1 MNEQTPQPDGMR
13 AGPRQLKRTARPA
26 RGLVRGRWGTPT
38 CATPLPISVT
48 ATPPR
53 CGTFVSSNNNE
64 QKHSHHTAMSTTATT
79 TAIRTKWAL
88 DPTHSE
94 LAFKV
99 KHLMISNVKGEFQ
112 KFNASIEA
120 VGTDFQHA
128 RVQATMDASS
138 IFTNEENR
146 DKHLRSA
153 DFFNAEQHPHLEFN
167 GTAMDFLGDNEYKL
181 RGDLTIKGITH
192 PVTLDVEFGGR
203 NTDPWGNE
211 KLAFELHG
219 RINRKDWGLNWNAAL
234 ETGGVLVSDEVRISA
249 ELQFVKQA

>member
-1 MNEQTPQPDGMR
+1 
-13 AGPRQLKRTARPA
+13 
-26 RGLVRGRWGTPT
+26 
-38 CATPLPISVT
+38 
-48 ATPPR
+48 
-53 CGTFVSSNNNE
+53 
-64 QKHSHHTAMSTTATT
+64 MSTTATT

-94 LAFKV
+94 LVFKV

-128 RVQATMDASS
+128 RVLATMDASS

-153 DFFNAEQHPHLEFN
+153 DFFDAEQHPHLEFK
-167 GTAMDFLGDNEYKL
+167 GTAMDLLGDNEYKL
-181 RGDLTIKGITH
+181 RGELTIKGITQ
-192 PVTLDVEFGGR
+192 PVTLDVEFGGK

-211 KLAFELHG
+211 KLAFALSG
-219 RINRKDWGLNWNAAL
+219 KINRKDWGLNWNAAL